1 MQVICIANQKGGAGK
16 TTLTY
21 NLGCML
27 GGEFNKRILLVDV
40 DGQANLTTTL
50 DFNPDEMT
58 EDISSLLTTKSQ
70 DVKEFIIKT
79 KFKNV
84 DLIPS
89 SQHAFSAEKQLLSV
103 AGREFI
109 LSGALKQV
117 KDDYDIILIDIPPN
131 LGVITLNAL
140 IASNGVI
147 LVYTASEFA
156 LDGLSQ
162 ILNTVDEIQENIH
175 LNINNLKILGCIQN
189 RFKSSTK
196 VVNQNVNEALEGVPD
211 VKKRFASISDTTE
224 IEKSQFEHTPIHIF
238 NQDHKVANQFRQ
250 FARELLICLA

>member
-16 TTLTY
+16 TTLTF

-27 GGEFNKRILLVDV
+27 GEEFNKRILLVDV

-50 DFNPDEMT
+50 DFNPDEMVN
-58 EDISSLLTTKSQ
+58 DISSLLTKK
-70 DVKEFIIKT
+70 DNNVREYIKKT

-109 LSGALKQV
+109 LSGILREL

-131 LGVITLNAL
+131 LGVITLNSL
-140 IASNGVI
+140 IASNGVV

-162 ILNTVDEIQENIH
+162 ILNTVDEIQENVH
-175 LNINNLKILGCIQN
+175 LNINNLKILGFIQN
-189 RFKSSTK
+189 RFKSTTK
-196 VVNQNVNEALEGVPD
+196 VVNFNMAEAMEGIPD
-211 VKKRFASISDTTE
+211 INKRFASISDTTE
-224 IEKSQFEHTPIHIF
+224 IEKSQFEHVPIHLF
-238 NQDHKVANQFRQ
+238 NQYHKVADQFRQ
-250 FARELLICLA
+250 FARELLICLV